1 MNKTTETINPSPNR
15 ESTGLLHPLNG
26 VVSESAEGGAVL
38 QMQTGLFELGR
49 KRALLGGASKP
60 IVEDQKNLEDHAR
73 AMARRTYRDS
83 FDPSKHAH
91 DKVRDDEYRG
101 QLAERNEVQQG
112 AAHTRANLRDA
123 ETALAKTLKAGAR
136 PVPNPWLVAAAIVAI
151 DLSVSPTLHDR
162 FFSTLSDDLL
172 VWFLSIIG
180 AGFVAALLTL
190 AILAGRHG
198 LMRSVGLFAGIGI
211 GIALAAIR
219 LSTAE
224 NLSEVMFAAGLTVFE
239 IAAVLLLE
247 WVARSLSEA
256 ENTWGETKKVEDQA
270 VQLHEA
276 ARADLGRWT
285 SRLEEINKAV
295 RDHLAYVEERSTRN
309 LQVSELESVAV
320 KAALDG
326 YNAGIGEN
334 MGRILGVRRTQ

>member
-1 MNKTTETINPSPNR
+1 M
-15 ESTGLLHPLNG
+15 
-26 VVSESAEGGAVL
+26 SANIWTRSIAVL
-38 QMQTGLFELGR
+38 L
-49 KRALLGGASKP
+49 
-60 IVEDQKNLEDHAR
+60 INLA
-73 AMARRTYRDS
+73 
-83 FDPSKHAH
+83 P
-91 DKVRDDEYRG
+91 
-101 QLAERNEVQQG
+101 
-112 AAHTRANLRDA
+112 
-123 ETALAKTLKAGAR
+123 
-136 PVPNPWLVAAAIVAI
+136 
-151 DLSVSPTLHDR
+151 DLQP
-162 FFSTLSDDLL
+162 
-172 VWFLSIIG
+172 

-198 LMRSVGLFAGIGI
+198 LMRRVGLFAGIGI

-224 NLSEVMFAAGLTVFE
+224 NLSEALFAAGLTVFE

-247 WVARSLSEA
+247 WVARSLSET
-256 ENTWGETKKVEDQA
+256 ENKWDETKKIEDQA

-295 RDHLAYVEERSTRN
+295 RDHLAYVEDRSTRN

-326 YNAGIGEN
+326 YNAGIAEN
-334 MGRILGVRRTQ
+334 VGRILGVRRTQ

>member
-1 MNKTTETINPSPNR
+1 MKTIETINTLPKP
-15 ESTGLLHPLNG
+15 ESTELLHPLDG
-26 VVSESAEGGAVL
+26 VVSDSAERCTVL
-38 QMQTGLFELGR
+38 QLQTGLFELGR
-49 KRALLGGASKP
+49 KRALAGGATKP
-60 IVEDQKNLEDHAR
+60 IAEDQQNLADHAR
-73 AMARRTYRDS
+73 AIAGRTYQDS

-91 DKVRDDEYRG
+91 DKVRDDEYRNQVG
-101 QLAERNEVQQG
+101 GRNELQQG
-112 AAHTRANLRDA
+112 AAHARANLRDA
-123 ETALAKTLKAGAR
+123 ETALAKTPKAGAR
-136 PVPNPWLVAAAIVAI
+136 PVPNPWLVAAAIIAI
-151 DLSVSPTLHDR
+151 NLSVSPTLHDR

-172 VWFLSIIG
+172 VWFLSIIS

-198 LMRSVGLFAGIGI
+198 RIRRVGLLAGIGI

-224 NLSEVMFAAGLTVFE
+224 NVSECTFAAGLTVFE

-256 ENTWGETKKVEDQA
+256 ENTWGETKKLEDQA
-270 VQLHEA
+270 SHLHEA
-276 ARADLGRWT
+276 AKSDLGCWT
-285 SRLEEINKAV
+285 SRLEDVNKAV

-320 KAALDG
+320 KSALDG

-334 MGRILGVRRTQ
+334 VGRILGVRRPQ